1 MRYLISL
8 LALPLLSYGEAP
20 KDILRFTN
28 GDQLHGTYEGIS
40 ENGSIL
46 WSRQDIKEPLVLK
59 PDSVRHIILQ
69 GASQQTDANAYSYV
83 TLKNGDQIPGRV
95 LNLSEKSVTIQ
106 STAVGEITVPF
117 EAVSAICPNP
127 FGGKLL
133 YAGPFSPDGWE
144 IAPPRQA
151 EDGNNGKAEV
161 KAAPDADADAK
172 AEDKVKPK
180 EKKETPAWQHNGCAW
195 YHLAGPQPLIRKNC
209 LSNSTSIRFR
219 IAWRERLTANIV
231 LHADFMEAPKD
242 KNNEAEG
249 ANKPVKGKQPM
260 AFINGLQQNQ
270 SVSFGNALVLNLYQT
285 YFSMTRC
292 GYDATGTPI
301 AQRMAHTQSNVQ
313 LPDSGEATI
322 EIRSDRNKGLL
333 MLFINGQYAAQWEE
347 LDPLLHNGE
356 KADDNANMP
365 LGNGFAIQSTNGNTP
380 LRLSDM
386 VIIEWNGI
394 KDSAYSMSNE
404 HRDIVLLSNGTDR
417 YSGQVVS
424 VKNNIAFFKT
434 AYSELQIPLAEI
446 SEIVF
451 AKKEQ
456 TAPEEAK
463 EGTVTACFYPTG
475 KISGLPLPSAKKILE
490 INHSSA
496 AKLRVDLSNAIAL
509 EFSDENPFLEAMD
522 NNNEKKLLP
531 DADVIQDE

>member
-1 MRYLISL
+1 
-8 LALPLLSYGEAP
+8 
-20 KDILRFTN
+20 
-28 GDQLHGTYEGIS
+28 
-40 ENGSIL
+40 
-46 WSRQDIKEPLVLK
+46 
-59 PDSVRHIILQ
+59 
-69 GASQQTDANAYSYV
+69 
-83 TLKNGDQIPGRV
+83 
-95 LNLSEKSVTIQ
+95 
-106 STAVGEITVPF
+106 
-117 EAVSAICPNP
+117 
-127 FGGKLL
+127 
-133 YAGPFSPDGWE
+133 
-144 IAPPRQA
+144 
-151 EDGNNGKAEV
+151 
-161 KAAPDADADAK
+161 
-172 AEDKVKPK
+172 
-180 EKKETPAWQHNGCAW
+180 
-195 YHLAGPQPLIRKNC
+195 
-209 LSNSTSIRFR
+209 
-219 IAWRERLTANIV
+219 
-231 LHADFMEAPKD
+231 
-242 KNNEAEG
+242 
-249 ANKPVKGKQPM
+249 
-260 AFINGLQQNQ
+260 
-270 SVSFGNALVLNLYQT
+270 
-285 YFSMTRC
+285 
-292 GYDATGTPI
+292 
-301 AQRMAHTQSNVQ
+301 
-313 LPDSGEATI
+313 
-322 EIRSDRNKGLL
+322 
-333 MLFINGQYAAQWEE
+333 
-347 LDPLLHNGE
+347 
-356 KADDNANMP
+356 MP